1 MSPRPNSQDR
11 LLDASELDIVRATR
25 SPTIEQLSMIK
36 LRALIHRLR
45 KAHDRAQ
52 DISTR
57 QRREMRGK
65 VDPRRSKRVRDNTGS
80 MAKVRVLFEAI
91 QRVDQELLH
100 REKNTTG
107 TPSQAEL
114 SRRALERKLSS
125 PVKRYPNAGRT
136 ASEGMRQKKRKK
148 PVKIGTTRKEIGR
161 VSQAGK
167 VAQARKD
174 ARKG

>member
-1 MSPRPNSQDR
+1 
-11 LLDASELDIVRATR
+11 
-25 SPTIEQLSMIK
+25 
-36 LRALIHRLR
+36 
-45 KAHDRAQ
+45 
-52 DISTR
+52 
-57 QRREMRGK
+57 MRGK
-65 VDPRRSKRVRDNTGS
+65 VDPRRSKRVGDNTGS

-91 QRVDQELLH
+91 QRVDQELLR
-100 REKNTTG
+100 REKNNPG

-114 SRRALERKLSS
+114 SRHALEQKLSN

-136 ASEGMRQKKRKK
+136 ASEGMRQKERKK

-167 VAQARKD
+167 VAQARKG